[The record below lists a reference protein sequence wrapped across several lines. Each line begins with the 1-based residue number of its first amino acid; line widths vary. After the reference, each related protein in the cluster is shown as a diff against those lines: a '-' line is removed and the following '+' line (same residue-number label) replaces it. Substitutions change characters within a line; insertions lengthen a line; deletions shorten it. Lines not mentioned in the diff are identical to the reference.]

1 MGFKLMNGVHEAWIN
16 EVMETHGQRSGYL
29 TGLVRSFFFWSS
41 FVVTWKSGKQQA
53 LKGLIGCIG
62 GVWICCVYS
71 LLIPLASFHLDK
83 STSLFLMS
91 N

>member
-16 EVMETHGQRSGYL
+16 EVMETNTCTKGRIWPAFCDHFL
-29 TGLVRSFFFWSS
+29 EFFCC
-41 FVVTWKSGKQQA
+41 KNSGKQQA
-53 LKGLIGCIG
+53 LKGSIDWM

-71 LLIPLASFHLDK
+71 LLIPFASFHLDK